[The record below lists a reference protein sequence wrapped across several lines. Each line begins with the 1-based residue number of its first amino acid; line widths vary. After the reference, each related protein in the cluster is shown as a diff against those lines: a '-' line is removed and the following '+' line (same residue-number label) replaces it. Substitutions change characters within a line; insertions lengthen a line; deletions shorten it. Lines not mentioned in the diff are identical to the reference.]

1 MSAAQLVG
9 RIILICL
16 GGFLVLRCNRPAARI
31 LAVEDDPLLASHVQQ
46 HLQGSGHCV
55 TLCGDGR
62 EGLRLAADGDFDLVL
77 LDILLPGIGGLEALQ
92 RLRER
97 RGVPVILMSALGGEQ
112 DRISGFS
119 QGADDYLPKP
129 FSMDE
134 LNVRIAAVLRRVAY
148 ERRELTA
155 LPPQRGGLFF
165 DEPRMDISLAGRWA
179 GLTPAEYRVLELL
192 ARNLDEVLSKA
203 FLYQQALHRA
213 YAAHDRSLDMHV
225 SHIRR
230 KLQALGDTGLRLET
244 VWGKG
249 YLLSGQDS

>member
-16 GGFLVLRCNRPAARI
+16 GGFLVLTGNRPAARI
-31 LAVEDDPLLASHVQQ
+31 LAVEDDPLLASHLQQ
-46 HLQGSGHCV
+46 HLQGSGYCV
-55 TLCGDGR
+55 TLSGDGR
-62 EGLRLAADGDFDLVL
+62 EGLHLATDGDFDLVL

-134 LNVRIAAVLRRVAY
+134 LNVRVAAVLRRVAY
-148 ERRELTA
+148 ERRELTV
-155 LPPQRGGLFF
+155 LPQRGGLFF